1 MASHAKGIQV
11 FTLPWSPD
19 VLHIE
24 YLFHYNCQFRSTIA
38 AYLGRHHRDRTYLER
53 ECLVG
58 LAWAVSEKI
67 PARLYITIGLVAA
80 Y

>member
-1 MASHAKGIQV
+1 MIPGSK
-11 FTLPWSPD
+11 T
-19 VLHIE
+19 HIFNE
-24 YLFHYNCQFRSTIA
+24 KNETKEQK
-38 AYLGRHHRDRTYLER
+38 HRDRTYLEG

>member
-1 MASHAKGIQV
+1 MEGK
-11 FTLPWSPD
+11 
-19 VLHIE
+19 
-24 YLFHYNCQFRSTIA
+24 
-38 AYLGRHHRDRTYLER
+38 HRDRTYLEK

-67 PARLYITIGLVAA
+67 QAQLYITIGLVAA

>member
-1 MASHAKGIQV
+1 MQSCIEKFYMSVNAWQAPMSHHLRALC
-11 FTLPWSPD
+11 F
-19 VLHIE
+19 
-24 YLFHYNCQFRSTIA
+24 Y
-38 AYLGRHHRDRTYLER
+38 HRNRTYLER

>member
-1 MASHAKGIQV
+1 MVCG
-11 FTLPWSPD
+11 FTNIHVGQMGL
-19 VLHIE
+19 
-24 YLFHYNCQFRSTIA
+24 Y
-38 AYLGRHHRDRTYLER
+38 HRDRTYLER